1 MTKPKRFISVST
13 ESLNGKLVLIN
24 TSIPDKYL
32 LDENGI
38 DAERTIEFL
47 FSLVWERSAK
57 ETTVFVTYDFKRD
70 NEFIFST
77 LPASL
82 RDKVFE
88 SDQIAKR
95 KDELE
100 TENENFD
107 SVLFG
112 SDQDSQE
119 FQQAD
124 FFKHVNRLML
134 RDLSEV
140 TVNGYQVKLANGKF
154 LSIRRGSRV
163 ITFYDI
169 SSFFTAKTLQDTFRE
184 WTDKNIVILRDT
196 YFDNHMDGLDRNDRI
211 GQLNFLALRSIMVC
225 HCVRVLV
232 QYLNNALIENEISL
246 TRFTGSGAI
255 ASKILSNG
263 KAKEEFHNYRYR
275 RQLSPELHKAVW
287 QSYYSGR
294 TEQFKKGTVKDV
306 YIYDINSAYAYAC
319 SRLPRMLRKPRYV
332 REWQPKPFSIWYVT
346 YDFTRRNNID
356 PCYFGLFPNREFSNF
371 TKYKMKGSGYF
382 WQPEVSFVLRHFPE
396 CIDIKQ
402 GFVLDYEK
410 AEFTKE
416 IKKAYALRQLL
427 AKEKNPLEKVIK
439 KALASLYGKFKQ
451 SNGKGHY
458 YNLFYSGFITSL
470 TRSQLL
476 NATLGNE
483 RDTVAFS
490 TDAVHSTNPNLDVP
504 VNDDLGSFKKE
515 HYDYITYLDNGVY
528 RAYRNGQVVKEKTR
542 GFKEFDFDS
551 ALQEIKDDK
560 SYTALIEFFV
570 GHNFYSKNIFK
581 QAEYLNQMEILKR
594 FEMMP
599 DARSATRIFDQGD
612 IDLTEGFAD
621 SRILT
626 NTSGIES
633 GLYKRTLSKTADIQV
648 NLNQ

>member
-38 DAERTIEFL
+38 DAERAIEFL
-47 FSLVWERSAK
+47 FSLVWERSPK
-57 ETTVFVTYDFKRD
+57 ETTVFVTYDFRRD

-107 SVLFG
+107 AILFG
-112 SDQDSQE
+112 SDRDSQE
-119 FQQAD
+119 YEQAD
-124 FFKHVNRLML
+124 FFKHVNRCML

-140 TVNGYQVKLANGKF
+140 TVNGYEVKLCNGKF
-154 LSIRRGSRV
+154 LSIRRGSRI

-169 SSFFTAKTLQDTFRE
+169 SSFFTSKTLADSFQE
-184 WTDKNIVILRDT
+184 WFNRNIIIFNSAYL
-196 YFDNHMDGLDRNDRI
+196 DNLFPSGNLDGLAFCSVMHCGCI
-211 GQLNFLALRSIMVC
+211 AKLAKGLNSAL
-225 HCVRVLV
+225 
-232 QYLNNALIENEISL
+232 NEVDINL

-255 ASKILSNG
+255 ASKILSKG
-263 KAKEEFHNYRYR
+263 KAKTEFYNYRYR

-306 YIYDINSAYAYAC
+306 FIYDINSAYAYA
-319 SRLPRMLRKPRYV
+319 SSYLPRMLRKPRYV
-332 REWQPKPFSIWYVT
+332 RKWKPVPFSIWFVA
-346 YDFTRRNNID
+346 YDFTRIANRD
-356 PCYFGLFPNREFSNF
+356 PLYFGIFPNREFSNF
-371 TKYKMKGSGYF
+371 VKYKLKGSGYF
-382 WQPEVSFVLRHFPE
+382 WQPEVSFALLHYPE
-396 CIDIKQ
+396 CIEIKQ
-402 GFVLDYEK
+402 GFILDYEK
-410 AEFTKE
+410 AEFTAE
-416 IKKAYALRQLL
+416 IERAYALRQTL
-427 AKEKNPLEKVIK
+427 AAEGNPLAKVIK

-483 RDTVAFS
+483 RDTIAFS
-490 TDAVHSTNPNLDVP
+490 TDAVHSTNPNLPVP
-504 VNDDLGSFKKE
+504 VNDELGSFKKE
-515 HYDYITYLDNGVY
+515 HYDYVTYLDNGVY

-542 GFKEFDFDS
+542 GFKSFDFDQ
-551 ALQEIKDDK
+551 ALREIKDDK

-570 GHNFYSKNIFK
+570 GHNFYSKNLFK
-581 QAEYLNQMEILKR
+581 QAEYLNQLEILKR

-599 DARSATRIFDQGD
+599 DARNATRIFNMADFD
-612 IDLTEGFAD
+612 PTEGFTD

-626 NTSGIES
+626 NYNGLES
-633 GLYKRTLSKTADIQV
+633 GLYKRTLSQTADIQI

>member
-13 ESLNGKLVLIN
+13 ESFNGKLVLIN

-38 DAERTIEFL
+38 DAERAIEFL
-47 FSLVWERSAK
+47 FSLVWERSPK
-57 ETTVFVTYDFKRD
+57 ETTVFVTYDFRRD

-107 SVLFG
+107 AILFG
-112 SDQDSQE
+112 SDRDSQE
-119 FQQAD
+119 YEQAD
-124 FFKHVNRLML
+124 FFKHVNRFML

-140 TVNGYQVKLANGKF
+140 TVNGYQIKLCNGKF
-154 LSIRRGSRV
+154 LSIRRGSRI

-169 SSFFTAKTLQDTFRE
+169 SSFFTSKTLADSFQE
-184 WTDKNIVILRDT
+184 WSNRIVVVLNDD
-196 YFDNHMDGLDRNDRI
+196 YFNKLFPSGNLDGLA
-211 GQLNFLALRSIMVC
+211 FRSVMLC
-225 HCVRVLV
+225 HCISQLAKN
-232 QYLNNALIENEISL
+232 LNSALNEVDINL

-255 ASKILSNG
+255 ASKILSKG
-263 KAKEEFHNYRYR
+263 KAKTEFHNYRYR

-306 YIYDINSAYAYAC
+306 FIYDINSAYAYAS
-319 SRLPRMLRKPRYV
+319 SRLPRMLRKPRYA
-332 REWQPKPFSIWYVT
+332 REWKPVPFSIWFVA
-346 YDFTRRNNID
+346 YDFTRANNRD
-356 PCYFGLFPNREFSNF
+356 PFYFGLFPNREFSNF
-371 TKYKMKGSGYF
+371 VKYKLKGSGYF
-382 WQPEVSFVLRHFPE
+382 WQPEVSFVLHHFPE
-396 CIDIKQ
+396 CIEIKQ
-402 GFVLDYEK
+402 GFILDYEK
-410 AEFTKE
+410 AEFTTE
-416 IKKAYALRQLL
+416 IEKAYALRQKL
-427 AKEKNPLEKVIK
+427 AAERNPLANVLK
-439 KALASLYGKFKQ
+439 KGLASLYGKFKQ

-458 YNLFYSGFITSL
+458 YNLFFSGFITSL

-483 RDTVAFS
+483 KDTIAFS
-490 TDAVHSTNPNLDVP
+490 TDAVHSTNPNLPVP

-542 GFKEFDFDS
+542 GFKSFNFDQ
-551 ALQEIKDDK
+551 ALAEIKDDK

-570 GHNFYSKNIFK
+570 GHNFYSKNLFK
-581 QAEYLNQMEILKR
+581 QAEYLNQLEILKR

-599 DARSATRIFDQGD
+599 DARNATRIFDMAD
-612 IDLTEGFAD
+612 FDPAEGFTD

-626 NTSGIES
+626 SHSGLES
-633 GLYKRTLSKTADIQV
+633 GLYKRTLSQTADIQV

>member
-1 MTKPKRFISVST
+1 MIKPKRFISIST

-38 DAERTIEFL
+38 DAERAIEFL
-47 FSLVWERSAK
+47 FSLVWERSPK
-57 ETTVFVTYDFKRD
+57 ETTVFVTYDFRRD

-100 TENENFD
+100 NENENFD
-107 SVLFG
+107 AILFG
-112 SDQDSQE
+112 SDRDSQE
-119 FQQAD
+119 YEQAD
-124 FFKHVNRLML
+124 FFKHVNRFML

-140 TVNGYQVKLANGKF
+140 TVNGYQIKLCNGKF
-154 LSIRRGSRV
+154 LSIRRGSRI

-169 SSFFTAKTLQDTFRE
+169 SSFFTSKTLADSFQE
-184 WTDKNIVILRDT
+184 WSNRNVVVLDSAYL
-196 YFDNHMDGLDRNDRI
+196 DNRFPSGDLDGLAFCSVMRCGCIAKLAKN
-211 GQLNFLALRSIMVC
+211 LNSALVEVDI
-225 HCVRVLV
+225 
-232 QYLNNALIENEISL
+232 NL

-255 ASKILSNG
+255 ASKILSKG
-263 KAKEEFHNYRYR
+263 KAKTEFHNYRYR

-306 YIYDINSAYAYAC
+306 FIYDINSAYAYAS
-319 SRLPRMLRKPRYV
+319 SRLPRMLRKPRYARAWKPV
-332 REWQPKPFSIWYVT
+332 PFSIWFVT
-346 YDFTRRNNID
+346 YDFTRANNRD
-356 PCYFGLFPNREFSNF
+356 PFYFGLFPNREFSNF
-371 TKYKMKGSGYF
+371 VKYKLKGSGYF
-382 WQPEVSFVLRHFPE
+382 WQPEVSFALHHFPE
-396 CIDIKQ
+396 CIEIKQ
-402 GFVLDYEK
+402 GFILDYEQ
-410 AEFTKE
+410 AEFTTE
-416 IKKAYALRQLL
+416 IERVYALRQKL
-427 AKEKNPLEKVIK
+427 AAEQNPLEKVIK
-439 KALASLYGKFKQ
+439 KGLASLYGKFKQ

-483 RDTVAFS
+483 KDTVAFS
-490 TDAVHSTNPNLDVP
+490 TDAVHSTNPNLPVP
-504 VNDDLGSFKKE
+504 VNDELGSFKKE

-528 RAYRNGQVVKEKTR
+528 RAYQNGQVVKEKTR
-542 GFKEFDFDS
+542 GFKSFNFDQ
-551 ALQEIKDDK
+551 ALAEIKDDK

-570 GHNFYSKNIFK
+570 GHNFYSKNLFK
-581 QAEYLNQMEILKR
+581 QAEYLNQLEILKR

-599 DARSATRIFDQGD
+599 DARNATRIFDMAD
-612 IDLTEGFAD
+612 FDPTAGFTD

-626 NTSGIES
+626 SHSGLES
-633 GLYKRTLSKTADIQV
+633 GLYKRTLSQTADIQV